1 MLIDLQF
8 DVKAHSDNA
17 SILRK
22 ETETEKK
29 KVREREREKVKENHT
44 RSKSTKTVQPAETH
58 FQPTR
63 KKVQIA
69 GKNTL
74 TIQEESSACHR
85 KSHQGRQYVNS
96 GISKE
101 IENPHDLNEHL
112 NFCVKIDM
120 QLAVSTRSHNTH
132 QFVIGASME
141 RKRKR
146 ERGGARNT
154 DTSKACARLVKIR
167 TTTRC
172 SKRK

>member
-1 MLIDLQF
+1 M
-8 DVKAHSDNA
+8 
-17 SILRK
+17 
-22 ETETEKK
+22 
-29 KVREREREKVKENHT
+29 
-44 RSKSTKTVQPAETH
+44 
-58 FQPTR
+58 
-63 KKVQIA
+63 
-69 GKNTL
+69 
-74 TIQEESSACHR
+74 SSACHR

-132 QFVIGASME
+132 QLVIGALME

-172 SKRK
+172 SKRKQIIQQRKYNVFNKSISRRLEHMCLRFGRPNRTKKGGLKQILMNIPYTSIKTFDSETRPSHSIVKMRGAWCFQAQ

>member
-1 MLIDLQF
+1 MLVSMQTMHRY
-8 DVKAHSDNA
+8 KRQR
-17 SILRK
+17 LRQRK
-22 ETETEKK
+22 RKRGT
-29 KVREREREKVKENHT
+29 EREYKKTHEKQEYKNSSASRDALSADQKE
-44 RSKSTKTVQPAETH
+44 SPDS
-58 FQPTR
+58 R
-63 KKVQIA
+63 K
-69 GKNTL
+69 NSL

-85 KSHQGRQYVNS
+85 KCHQGRQYVNS

-132 QFVIGASME
+132 QCVIGASME

-154 DTSKACARLVKIR
+154 DTSKACARHVKIR
-167 TTTRC
+167 TTTC
-172 SKRK
+172 SSKRK